1 MPLSWQKT
9 LLNSR
14 MANETQMRK
23 TLLLSGWHNPEYL
36 AAAAT
41 ACLALGGEVD
51 VLGVSMAELAGA
63 LERFGARYK
72 DVYVLGIGLTEN
84 LDRLANALK
93 DLARRGVKTRWIS
106 RLDMPEETAKALD
119 AAGAFFAEIVVK
131 RSGGLVQSVA
141 AHFENVAD
149 RDLRRLRR
157 IGSTKEVDPSAY
169 SKGDFSPDE
178 TWQILY
184 LAAGYAHRDHRD
196 EDACG
201 KVVKALAENKSFADG
216 LTGDFKRLVDDF
228 LAGYS
233 NELIVKTPVSQ
244 ATKERLL
251 QAARCSNASIL
262 LLGETG
268 TGKQVAA
275 EYIHHN
281 SERASRH
288 FEHYNCAYGGNDD
301 MIMDRLFGHEKGAFT
316 GATSKRNGL
325 FDDANGG
332 TLFLDE
338 IGETSERVQ
347 AMLLTVLETGKF
359 VRVGG
364 DDGRRV
370 TVDVRLICAT
380 NRDLQQMVLDGKFRL
395 DLYQR
400 ICEFPVRLV
409 PLRGRKGDIPPL
421 VKHYWRNMTGCLP
434 TKRQIAA
441 LMNYDYPGNVRE
453 LQAILKQAKALCDS
467 MRDEAGA
474 DYSKLDFAKILD
486 EHERFNKT
494 LIDGLRARRDGLQP
508 AELYP
513 DDQEELLCRHAVNV
527 FRKYHRTLAHAAVA
541 AGVSVNTFR
550 GYLSKAKKMGLEV

>member
-1 MPLSWQKT
+1 
-9 LLNSR
+9 
-14 MANETQMRK
+14 MANETQMKK
-23 TLLLSGWHNPEYL
+23 TLLLSGWHHPEYL
-36 AAAAT
+36 AATAT

-51 VLGVSMAELAGA
+51 VLGVSMADLAGA
-63 LERFGARYK
+63 LERFGAGYK
-72 DVYVLGIGLTEN
+72 DVYVLGVGLTEN
-84 LDRLANALK
+84 LGRLANTLK
-93 DLARRGVKTRWIS
+93 ELAKRGVKTHWIS

-119 AAGAFFAEIVVK
+119 DAGACFSELVVK
-131 RSGGLVQSVA
+131 HSGGLVQTVS
-141 AHFENVAD
+141 AHFGNVAD
-149 RDLRRLRR
+149 KDVRRLRR

-169 SKGDFSPDE
+169 SKGEFSPDE

-196 EDACG
+196 EEACG
-201 KVVKALAENKSFADG
+201 KVVKALAGNMSFLDG
-216 LTGDFKRLVDDF
+216 LVGDFKRLVEDF

-233 NELIVKTPVSQ
+233 NELIVKTPESQ

-251 QAARCSNASIL
+251 QAARCSNASVL

-281 SERASRH
+281 SDRSARH

-364 DDGRRV
+364 DDERRV

-409 PLRGRKGDIPPL
+409 PLRDRKGDIPPL
-421 VKHYWRNMTGCLP
+421 VKHYWRNMTGFLP
-434 TKRQIAA
+434 TKRQISA

-467 MRDEAGA
+467 IRDEGGV
-474 DYSKLDFAKILD
+474 DYSTLDFAMILS

-494 LIDGLRARRDGLQP
+494 LIDGLRARRDGIP
-508 AELYP
+508 PSELYP
-513 DDQEELLCRHAVNV
+513 DNQEELLCRHAVNV
-527 FRKYHRTLAHAAVA
+527 YRKYHRNLTHAAAA
-541 AGVSVNTFR
+541 AGVTINTFR
-550 GYLSKAKKMGLEV
+550 GYLAKAKKSGVKL